1 MSVITAVSW
10 AVLAIALKYGLHF
23 ASSGTIAWIRMV
35 IAFLCLFAFYTFRSQ
50 KKLSILVQPPI
61 AAVFA
66 GLALALNY
74 WGYMK
79 GVELTNASTAQ
90 LMIQLAPMTLVLI
103 GIFYFK
109 ETPSSLQT
117 LGFISALCGF
127 ILFYWDQVL
136 VHTTD
141 HDQFATGNLWII
153 AAAAGWAIFAAIQK
167 VLLSRYSAQQFNMLI
182 YGISVVAL
190 APLVHFGEI
199 LSWNF
204 WVWMLMIAMGLNT
217 LIAYGALSEAIKRI
231 PASHVSIIITAN
243 PLLTIFL
250 MAVLT
255 YIEVRWIEPE
265 PIAWRGF
272 LGAGLVVCGVAL
284 TVWKKRVQGQGRV

>member
-1 MSVITAVSW
+1 MSVITAISW
-10 AVLAIALKYGLHF
+10 AVLAIALKYALHF
-23 ASSGTIAWIRMV
+23 ASSGTIVWIRMAV
-35 IAFLCLFAFYTFRSQ
+35 AFLCLLAYYAIRGRG
-50 KKLSILVQPPI
+50 KLSILVQPPFI
-61 AAVFA
+61 AIVA
-66 GLALALNY
+66 GLGLALNY

-90 LMIQLAPMTLVLI
+90 IMIQLAPMTLVLI

-127 ILFYWDQVL
+127 GLFYWDQVL

-141 HDQFATGNLWII
+141 HAQFTEGNIWII
-153 AAAAGWAIFAAIQK
+153 IAAAGWALFAAIQK
-167 VLLSRYSAQQFNMLI
+167 VLLSRFSAQQFNMLI
-182 YGISVVAL
+182 YGISVLAL
-190 APLVHFGEI
+190 APLAHFAEM
-199 LSWNF
+199 LNWSP
-204 WVWMLMIAMGLNT
+204 WVWVLMIAMGLNT

-250 MAVLT
+250 MAVMT
-255 YIEVRWIEPE
+255 YIEVHWIEPE
-265 PIAWRGF
+265 PIDWRGY
-272 LGAGLVVCGVAL
+272 LGAALVVCGVAL
-284 TVWKKRVQGQGRV
+284 TVWKKRQSLRI

>member
-10 AVLAIALKYGLHF
+10 AVLAIGLKFGLHF

-35 IAFLCLFAFYTFRSQ
+35 VAFLCLFAFYLVRGRS
-50 KKLSILVQPPI
+50 KLSILVQPPLV
-61 AAVFA
+61 AVFA

-117 LGFISALCGF
+117 LGFIAALSGF

-136 VHTTD
+136 VHTQD
-141 HDQFATGNLWII
+141 HDQFAEGNLWII

-167 VLLSRYSAQQFNMLI
+167 VLLQRFSAQQFNMLI
-182 YGISVVAL
+182 YGISVLAL
-190 APLVHFGEI
+190 APMVHFSEI
-199 LSWNF
+199 QTWSF
-204 WVWMLMIAMGLNT
+204 GVWVLMIAMGLNT

-250 MAVLT
+250 MGVLT
-255 YIEVRWIEPE
+255 YIEVKWIEPE

-272 LGAGLVVCGVAL
+272 LGAGLVVTGVAL
-284 TVWKKRVQGQGRV
+284 TVFRGRAR